1 MSDEINA
8 FFQLIE
14 GWLGFHP
21 ATIAAIALTMVL
33 VLAALSFYLLVRL
46 RNSRGIVHQLAGHLG
61 YEPPFG
67 DGEEIR
73 QQEFRNEL
81 VQRAREMKVKRL
93 EQRVAEL
100 EGEASTRDSSL
111 AAFQQRYTELDDQ
124 LQQASLRQKELTTQA
139 GERTQA
145 HQSAIAQLEQRLLDM
160 EAEGYASRSEFQRRS
175 SELEDQLQQAT
186 VLAENEKSS
195 ACQELDG
202 RNTRIERLELQVR
215 DLEAEIDVRNSGLKT
230 LQALVNNLQEE
241 LQQASL
247 RHQDVAAQAAG
258 EAHAHQNAIDQFEQR
273 RRDFEAESYANLAE
287 LEHRSKGLED
297 QLQQAHLRHQE
308 LIAQS
313 NEQAQAH
320 HQTVDQFEQRLRDL
334 EAQGNTSLSALQ
346 QHSRELEDQ
355 LQQLTLQTENE
366 KSTAYQETLEQIAGI
381 ERLEQ
386 RVRDHEAEIDARESA
401 LKTLQARVTELEGQL
416 QHLADQAA
424 ETILAVHSA
433 PPPAAERQPAA
444 PDTSSELLRRA
455 EWITACAVG
464 AIRPLGL
471 VAAEAYAAAAI
482 AADPHNLDARRLLV
496 ELAKLR
502 SASPKPLPSVVEAVT
517 TFDDAAAA
525 FFGPNLARAAD
536 FAEKEAR
543 QRYQA
548 GLSRAALPVVN
559 LALALRRHSAA
570 DHTPDTL
577 RLNEMKASLLA
588 RLGSNAKPSSQA
600 PKLASL

>member
-14 GWLGFHP
+14 GWLGFPP

-46 RNSRGIVHQLAGHLG
+46 RNSRGIVHQLAKRLG

-73 QQEFRNEL
+73 QQEFRSEL

-145 HQSAIAQLEQRLLDM
+145 HHSAIAQLEQRLLDM
-160 EAEGYASRSEFQRRS
+160 EAEGYASRADFQRRS
-175 SELEDQLQQAT
+175 SEFEDQLQQAT

-195 ACQELDG
+195 ARQQLDD
-202 RNTRIERLELQVR
+202 RNATIERLELQVR

-230 LQALVNNLQEE
+230 LQALVDNLQEE

-247 RHQDVAAQAAG
+247 RHQ
-258 EAHAHQNAIDQFEQR
+258 
-273 RRDFEAESYANLAE
+273 
-287 LEHRSKGLED
+287 
-297 QLQQAHLRHQE
+297 E

-313 NEQAQAH
+313 NDQAQAH
-320 HQTVDQFEQRLRDL
+320 HQTVDQFEQRIRDL

-355 LQQLTLQTENE
+355 LQQATLQTKNE
-366 KSTAYQETLEQIAGI
+366 KSAAYQETLEQI
-381 ERLEQ
+381 
-386 RVRDHEAEIDARESA
+386 AEIDARESA

-416 QHLADQAA
+416 QHVADQAA
-424 ETILAVHSA
+424 ESILAVHSA
-433 PPPAAERQPAA
+433 PPPAAERQQVA

-496 ELAKLR
+496 ELARLR

-525 FFGPNLARAAD
+525 LFGPNLARAAD

-559 LALALRRHSAA
+559 LALALRRQSAA

-577 RLNEMKASLLA
+577 RLNEMKVSLLA